1 MEDETG
7 NNCPSCAATVKEGTA
22 FCTKCGV
29 ALTRAAGAAAAASQP
44 GEPPPPT
51 SGETPPAPPPGA
63 PQQGMAAAAPPPAP
77 PASAAPKTKHGK
89 APLILGIIGGVLVV
103 GGIVVLVL
111 YLAVWSG
118 NGGEGGT
125 NQPVALAQ
133 KYMNALEYKDAAAYV
148 DCIDARYF
156 EDIGLTLAEAEAMV
170 EGYFMM
176 LDVDFKEVELEVK
189 DTRKNYTVVVTT
201 GGTLEINSL
210 DYSEDIDLAGDP
222 MYFYTF
228 EQGGRW
234 YLEDDPMDQVMGP
247 DIGYEDGGEYDF
259 NLEDF
264 NLEDLEQLELD
275 IEELERMLED
285 MDIEELEKILEDMDI
300 EELREWLKQFEDGE
314 VPTQV

>member
-7 NNCPSCAATVKEGTA
+7 NNCPSCGATVKEGTA

>member
-1 MEDETG
+1 MEGETG
-7 NNCPSCAATVKEGTA
+7 NTCPSCGAPVKEGTS
-22 FCTKCGV
+22 FCTKCGA
-29 ALTRAAGAAAAASQP
+29 ALTPVEGAAAAAAYQ
-44 GEPPPPT
+44 
-51 SGETPPAPPPGA
+51 PAPT
-63 PQQGMAAAAPPPAP
+63 
-77 PASAAPKTKHGK
+77 ASAAPETKRGK
-89 APLILGIIGGVLVV
+89 APLILGIIGGLLVI
-103 GGIVVLVL
+103 GGIVALVL

-125 NQPVALAQ
+125 NQPVAIAQ
-133 KYMNALEYKDAAAYV
+133 KYMNALEDKDAAAYV
-148 DCIDARYF
+148 DCIDAQYF
-156 EDIGLTLAEAEAMV
+156 EDIGLSQAEAEDMV

-176 LDVDFKEVELEVK
+176 LDVDFKDVELEVK

-201 GGTLEINSL
+201 GGTLEIYSF

-222 MYFYTF
+222 IYFYTF

-285 MDIEELEKILEDMDI
+285 MDIEELEKMLEDMDI

-314 VPTQV
+314 VPIKA